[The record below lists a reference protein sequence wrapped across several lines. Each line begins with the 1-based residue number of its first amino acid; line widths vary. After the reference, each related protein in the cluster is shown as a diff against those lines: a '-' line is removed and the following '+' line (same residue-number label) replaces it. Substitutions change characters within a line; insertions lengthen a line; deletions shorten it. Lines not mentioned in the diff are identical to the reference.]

1 MQQSKRGAWVCRLSL
16 TLGMAMAWT
25 GTAKAQAVLDPTT
38 AYTQNFNGLA
48 ISGTTNAKTTLPTG
62 WDFSESG
69 SNGNTTYAAGT
80 GSDNAGNTYS
90 FGASSNTERAFGML
104 QSGSLQSIIGARF
117 SNQTGG
123 PIAAI
128 RISYT
133 GEHWRLSAAT
143 DRLDFQY
150 STNATSLSSGTWTD
164 LNALDFTTP
173 TIGAAAPLNGNDSA
187 NRVTLTATFAISVP
201 KNGTFWI
208 RWSDA
213 SPSSSAGMAIDDFS
227 IKTFPLAVSLTAL
240 RTTHAE
246 QFDTLPVSGT
256 GFTAVPAGWIYA
268 ETGNTP
274 PFETYAATDGSASV
288 GETYSVGSTASDP
301 PERAFGQLMSDSLAP
316 MYIGVAVLNDT
327 GETVN
332 EINVDYIGEQWRWG
346 GASTADSRDRIDFA
360 YSLDAIGFLDADAT
374 WTAVDAL
381 DFASPMTTGAVG
393 ALDGNADANRVS
405 LSHTINGLSIPD
417 GEYFWLRWQ
426 DFNIAGNDDLL
437 AIDGVEFSVDVSSP
451 VLAVTKSATPDAGTS
466 LPGDTITYTVVVTHD
481 AGSDEAAE
489 LPIFLDTVPDGVTPV
504 GTLDVL
510 ATVDA
515 GLNRTGLTLDA
526 EDTDLDGAGIDAF
539 GDIFLAEYN
548 SLPLGETL
556 TITFAVTVDQ
566 RTAAGTVSNVAR
578 VEYESPSIPGDWTA
592 TSNQVDSAVA
602 ECAGDDDCT
611 NPNPTCVTA
620 VTCVSGS
627 CTPQYNTDPCDL
639 DSDLCTLDTCSN
651 GVCTAGSTTTCNDG
665 NDCTDDYCD
674 PSTGDCQTIDNADPC
689 DDGYTC
695 TTGDT
700 CGGGVCA
707 GTAEDTACGDDGF
720 SCSDEVCDPD
730 ATGADPTTGCIV
742 REDLTVCGSAVACA
756 AVTCEPGNAGERD
769 PTTGCVIRAND
780 SSCTSDGNV
789 CTDEVCDLVQGC
801 IGQNNTAPCT
811 DNDKCTNDVCS
822 NGSCGVQIVCDDGK
836 TCTTDACDEDTGLC
850 VATPVHA
857 ACDDTNVCTD
867 DTCDPASADPGSA
880 SGCVYANNT
889 ASCTDSDNCTQD
901 ICANGAC
908 GVPIVCDDGFT
919 CTTDSCDPSD
929 GSCDFVAN
937 NGACADGNACT
948 DDVCDTSSPDKNA
961 LTGCVNPNNTAP
973 CAADGDA
980 CTDDVCAGGACYPT
994 TDCDDH
1000 VACTVDSCDP
1010 TTGCANA
1017 PNNGACTSDG
1027 NVCTD
1032 EVCDPVDGCKSV
1044 NNTAACVGT
1053 NLCLEGDTC
1062 SGGSCQ
1068 DGTTPRACSDGNVCT
1083 DDSCNPATGC
1093 VFTNNTATCDD
1104 GNLSTAN
1111 DRCSAGSCAG
1121 TTIACPTPNQCQT
1134 AAPNGTSCPLT
1145 PKAAGTTCDDG
1156 NLLTNNDVC
1165 NGAGACLGVEIVC
1178 PAPAQ
1183 CELPGTPNGFD
1194 CNKNYKPAGTLCN
1207 DGLTT
1212 TANDQCNATG
1222 TCAGTTIVCP
1232 APSQCELPGTPN
1244 GTDCTKSFK
1253 PTTATCNDGNLATHN
1268 DRCDGLGGCAGVPIV
1283 CDTPNQCQTAGT
1295 PDGVSCVLGNKPDT
1309 AVCDDA
1315 DLTTAGDHCDGQG
1328 DCVGTPITC
1337 PEDTTCATYAP
1348 NGADCTM
1355 TPRAGECDDGLATT
1369 HGDTC
1374 QAGECAGT
1382 AYTCVPAQ
1390 CEATSVANGV
1400 DCTVTN
1406 KAAGELC
1413 DDGALDT
1420 RDDACDGQGGCAGTS
1435 FTCTPG
1441 VCEATS
1447 VPDGEGC
1454 ISTPAMPGTACDDL
1468 DPCTVTDACD
1478 GAGGCAGSPV
1488 ECEDG
1493 EVCDLAGECQATHC
1507 EACEADADCGTASA
1521 CLDVDGTDRCL
1532 VACDTDVDCALNQV
1546 CRAHASGGLRC
1557 FDVEGLCQ
1565 APAVDPEVVEPGPE
1579 EVEPQPEE
1587 VEPEPEAEEVEPGP
1601 EPTEPQPEVAEP
1613 TPDASAETERERF
1626 EASGGG
1632 CTSGAEPA
1640 LWALL
1645 GLGLVGLRR
1654 RRQR

>member
-1 MQQSKRGAWVCRLSL
+1 MRFFFKKGFMI
-16 TLGMAMAWT
+16 LG
-25 GTAKAQAVLDPTT
+25 AVLAVSVAEMQSAFALPDDPQPEPVGAT
-38 AYTQNFNGLA
+38 YSQDFSGLING
-48 ISGTTNAKTTLPTG
+48 SGTSTTLPNG
-62 WDFSESG
+62 WGFIDN
-69 SNGNTTYAAGT
+69 NGTYSAGT
-80 GSDNAGNTYS
+80 GSSNTGDVYS
-90 FGASSNTERAFGML
+90 FGPASGNNERAFGSVRS
-104 QSGSLQSIIGARF
+104 SGTGDIRIGAAF
-117 SNQTGG
+117 TNNTGLT
-123 PIAAI
+123 INELTI
-128 RISYT
+128 TYT
-133 GEHWRLSAAT
+133 GEQWRFGGTNGRTAGDI
-143 DRLDFQY
+143 DRYDFQY
-150 STNATSLSSGTWTD
+150 SLDATSLTDASGTWKD
-164 LNALDFTTP
+164 VNELDFVAPITTGS
-173 TIGAAAPLNGNDSA
+173 TGGNALNGNA
-187 NRVTLTATFAISVP
+187 AENRVVGITFTIVGLSIAPNSE
-201 KNGTFWI
+201 FRI
-208 RWSDA
+208 RWLDFNVA
-213 SPSSSAGMAIDDFS
+213 SADDGLAIDDFS
-227 IKTFPLAVSLTAL
+227 LGLAV
-240 RTTHAE
+240 
-246 QFDTLPVSGT
+246 
-256 GFTAVPAGWIYA
+256 
-268 ETGNTP
+268 TP
-274 PFETYAATDGSASV
+274 PPEPVLTVIKDDTFTTPVLPNDVITYDILVAHDLQLSEDNATNVLLTDVLPEGVTIVTDGS
-288 GETYSVGSTASDP
+288 GLD
-301 PERAFGQLMSDSLAP
+301 AFLDVEPGGLDDSFL
-316 MYIGVAVLNDT
+316 
-327 GETVN
+327 
-332 EINVDYIGEQWRWG
+332 
-346 GASTADSRDRIDFA
+346 
-360 YSLDAIGFLDADAT
+360 SLDLDD
-374 WTAVDAL
+374 VD
-381 DFASPMTTGAVG
+381 G
-393 ALDGNADANRVS
+393 
-405 LSHTINGLSIPD
+405 
-417 GEYFWLRWQ
+417 
-426 DFNIAGNDDLL
+426 
-437 AIDGVEFSVDVSSP
+437 
-451 VLAVTKSATPDAGTS
+451 
-466 LPGDTITYTVVVTHD
+466 
-481 AGSDEAAE
+481 
-489 LPIFLDTVPDGVTPV
+489 
-504 GTLDVL
+504 
-510 ATVDA
+510 
-515 GLNRTGLTLDA
+515 
-526 EDTDLDGAGIDAF
+526 DGAGVSSTT
-539 GDIFLAEYN
+539 GDIEIDLAFI
-548 SLPLGETL
+548 LGPLITTESVMVTFDVTLDGRQTAATL
-556 TITFAVTVDQ
+556 T
-566 RTAAGTVSNVAR
+566 N
-578 VEYESPSIPGDWTA
+578 TA
-592 TSNQVDSAVA
+592 TVRYDGEGGVTGLSVSDTVGTPVVACVGDS
-602 ECAGDDDCT
+602 DCT

-801 IGQNNTAPCT
+801 ISQNNTAPCT

-836 TCTTDACDEDTGLC
+836 TCTTDACDEDSGLC

-1244 GTDCTKSFK
+1244 GTDCTRSFK